1 MFLQYSDNYHL
12 CKDSENYKMMQ
23 AAAAQQSFKLMECS
37 TRSFLGLLKSYRN
50 GDIDRQSLPGDLP
63 KDGLF
68 LIAFSENAF
77 TSHSGMVHLDISR
90 AISKEFPDAHR
101 QLIFKRPKPLEGKT
115 VQEIHIPHIYEGLY
129 FKIKHCY
136 EKVTKL

>member
-1 MFLQYSDNYHL
+1 
-12 CKDSENYKMMQ
+12 
-23 AAAAQQSFKLMECS
+23 
-37 TRSFLGLLKSYRN
+37 LLRSYRN
-50 GDIDRQSLPGDLP
+50 GDIDRPSLLGDLP
-63 KDGLF
+63 NDGLS

-77 TSHSGMVHLDISR
+77 ISQSGMVHLDISR

-101 QLIFKRPKPLEGKT
+101 QLIFKLPKLLEGKN
-115 VQEIHIPHIYEGLY
+115 VQKIHIPHIYEGLY